1 MKCQFCNGLG
11 YVFEN
16 DFNGQFDM
24 ICPKCK
30 GKKEVD
36 ENGKPILT
44 NEEYLRSCNT
54 EDLAIFLCNNL
65 QEDVAGTL
73 ENRFFVE
80 LYHQYPINP
89 MNAYH
94 EVMKWLKENYV
105 DGSNCGEK

>member
-44 NEEYLRSCNT
+44 NEEWFCGLSTDKKADFLNSIICACYKCGDGGLIDEKCPFGECECN
-54 EDLAIFLCNNL
+54 
-65 QEDVAGTL
+65 VA
-73 ENRFFVE
+73 E
-80 LYHQYPINP
+80 
-89 MNAYH
+89 
-94 EVMKWLKENYV
+94 WLKQAHTTIKE
-105 DGSNCGEK
+105 

>member
-1 MKCQFCNGLG
+1 MTDVKIKC
-11 YVFEN
+11 
-16 DFNGQFDM
+16 DR
-24 ICPKCK
+24 CK
-30 GKKEVD
+30 FVDVCVDYGWSECKKFTQ
-36 ENGKPILT
+36 KPSEPIT

-65 QEDVAGTL
+65 QEEVAGTL

-94 EVMKWLKENYV
+94 EVIKWLKEKYV
-105 DGSNCGEK
+105 DRSNCGEK